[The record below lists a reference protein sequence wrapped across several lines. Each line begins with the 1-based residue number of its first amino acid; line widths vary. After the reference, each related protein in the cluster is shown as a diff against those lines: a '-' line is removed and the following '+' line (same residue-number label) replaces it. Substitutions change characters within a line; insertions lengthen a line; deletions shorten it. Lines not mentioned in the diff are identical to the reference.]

1 MNNYLKKAKKQFE
14 AGKFLFENGYYN
26 DALSRLYYAL
36 RSMAVFLLGEPDS
49 GKWKHPALMR
59 RFVVEVDGRGLFE
72 FSREERHLIKRFP
85 NEREKADYDPVEVS
99 KEKVERYIQ
108 LVERIL
114 REVITY
120 AEGDNQD

>member
-1 MNNYLKKAKKQFE
+1 MDYLQKARKQFE
-14 AGKFLFENGYYN
+14 AGVILFERGYYN

-36 RSMAVFLLGEPDS
+36 RSTAVFLLGKPDS

-59 RFVVEVDGRGLFE
+59 KFVVEVDGKGLFE
-72 FSREERHLIKRFP
+72 LSREERHLIKRFP

-99 KEKVERYIQ
+99 REKVQRYIQ

-114 REVITY
+114 REVIAY
-120 AEGDNQD
+120 AERNNQD